1 MRLPVVVAVITITAA
16 AAAAAAAATGMLLLT
31 RLVSVRSVGRR
42 PSHVSHPDIG
52 LHHHI

>member
-1 MRLPVVVAVITITAA
+1 MRLPVVVTVITITAA
-16 AAAAAAAATGMLLLT
+16 AAAAAAANGMLLLT

-42 PSHVSHPDIG
+42 PSHVCHPDIG